1 MIDPG
6 CFGHVC
12 PPWFATKFPVV
23 SASNVEAVAANDVA
37 LQHYGQKVV
46 YGHVT
51 TTSGRH
57 VLIHIT
63 FDMMSVCKPLL
74 STSAL
79 KRRGVAIIFS
89 HDYDRIIFRNETVNL
104 VSHESHSYLRVTMT
118 SGVPHRKAM
127 VMTRENVS
135 MDVDEEEYAADGDEM
150 PEAREALDGD
160 RRAVADADQAGQL
173 AISGETKT
181 PRALLTP
188 EPPTDA
194 ARMLHYTTL
203 TYQAEIGS
211 HSAWQV
217 AQEVLRTDE
226 LWRTSQRTLWRSS
239 RQTACSCVQ
248 WLRAKR
254 SHASHWWKRA
264 VEQ

>member
-12 PPWFATKFPVV
+12 PPWFAAQFPVV

-51 TTSGRH
+51 TTSGRQ
-57 VLIHIT
+57 VLIQIT
-63 FDMMSVCKPLL
+63 FGVMSVAKPLL

-79 KRRGVAIIFS
+79 ERRGVAIIFN
-89 HDYDRIIFRNETVNL
+89 HDYDRIIFRNETADV
-104 VSHESHSYLRVTMT
+104 VSHDSHSYLRVMLAN
-118 SGVPHRKAM
+118 GVPHRKAM
-127 VMTRENVS
+127 VMTGENVS
-135 MDVDEEEYAADGDEM
+135 MDVDEEEYSADGDEM
-150 PEAREALDGD
+150 PEAREASDGD

-181 PRALLTP
+181 PRALRTP

-194 ARMLHYTTL
+194 ARMLHYTTHVPGRDWCPFC
-203 TYQAEIGS
+203 AASRARGS
-211 HSAWQV
+211 PHRRVV
-217 AQEVLRTDE
+217 ANKPAD
-226 LWRTSQRTLWRSS
+226 TLP
-239 RQTACSCVQ
+239 
-248 WLRAKR
+248 KF
-254 SHASHWWKRA
+254 
-264 VEQ
+264 